1 MYVDVLK
8 VLIKFQL
15 KSVTTFYKTL
25 YTFVSWFLMII
36 IKQGWN
42 TYLNGSS
49 FSILPN
55 KVDTTEAFLQL
66 TSLTFWKVI
75 AKLYGLFI
83 EKNGERRNS
92 NASDV
97 VKLTCFKIILHLH
110 KYFSWKN
117 SFELCAKFHAYDDLA
132 MFHMYFKLPFVQC
145 TS

>member
-55 KVDTTEAFLQL
+55 KVDTTDAFLQL
-66 TSLTFWKVI
+66 KSLTFRKVI

-83 EKNGERRNS
+83 ETKMENGEIPMHLMWS
-92 NASDV
+92 SLHAS
-97 VKLTCFKIILHLH
+97 K
-110 KYFSWKN
+110 
-117 SFELCAKFHAYDDLA
+117 
-132 MFHMYFKLPFVQC
+132 
-145 TS
+145 